1 MKVRVVA
8 PFAISGLDVEG
19 RLEVPPGATV
29 GSILKRAKTSGPF
42 WRLLP
47 VSVNGMQVK
56 KSHKLNED
64 DVIVFISPISGG

>member
-8 PFAISGLDVEG
+8 PFAVSGLDADG
-19 RLEVPPGATV
+19 RLEVPSEATV
-29 GSILKRAKTSGPF
+29 NYVLKRAKTGGPF

-56 KSHKLNED
+56 KSHKLND
-64 DVIVFISPISGG
+64 GDVIVFISPISGG

>member
-8 PFAISGLDVEG
+8 PFAISGLDAEG
-19 RLEVPPGATV
+19 RLEVPRDATV
-29 GSILKRAKTSGPF
+29 GTILKRAKTGSPF